1 MKTLNLKTQISNK
14 KDLHELVRV
23 VLKASRVVDV
33 KTMKDKH
40 KMVTHV
46 TTGALNNLCKEL
58 KLPITFDYSKA
69 KPEVV
74 IKVVVPNDFT
84 TEEESEEVV
93 KEEKAPEV
101 KTTGANGDD
110 NSEDSD
116 DPF

>member
-58 KLPITFDYSKA
+58 KLPITFDYSKT

-84 TEEESEEVV
+84 AEEESEEVV

-101 KTTGANGDD
+101 KTTGAKVD
-110 NSEDSD
+110 NDSEDSD